1 MNAKGQD
8 MVFFS
13 TRRNVAVIA
22 VFLLVAGLVF
32 AAPISAVD
40 DASSPSYL
48 SAFDACEGIPAS
60 DFDDLPG
67 DQSQA
72 DNINCIAYFGI
83 TKGTSTTTYS
93 PGDPVIREHMALFL
107 IRLATRV
114 GIAIPPAG
122 DSAFSDIGHLDA
134 GSRVAI
140 NQLAALGITKGTSAT
155 TFSPGDTVPRWQM
168 ALFIARLMDR
178 METPDH
184 GGHRLGYTPADVVD
198 TSLRLVD
205 APFTDLE
212 GVSQDT
218 FDTINR
224 LYELGVVE
232 DVTGGTYRPSADI
245 TRGTMADFMAAVLDH
260 SGLRPAG
267 LSVKAARI
275 SEYGPTEV
283 VLMVSLRDSGFGPVA
298 SRLVDVFSS
307 EGVSGPLDEEGA
319 CIPALVTGDCT
330 WNADDKATDPEG
342 NIWATYRLDEG
353 ATGVYY
359 AWIGSSPGVQFDAD
373 AVEVATVAVT
383 SQPDVAG
390 ISVTSDIREHADG
403 NKVHISRTRRV
414 TLTLQL
420 VDRDDRPVSRSGFD
434 FEVGLQQVVDGN
446 QRLRHDEVL
455 LTTDEEGQ
463 ATFRVDGVEDRRSAN
478 NQTRVDDVTF
488 SHVGDELA
496 DIELSDVMVT
506 IEWSEEASQTHK
518 AVARAPDYVIV
529 KEDGDVSIR
538 ASITLYDQ
546 YGFGHR
552 TASGQQV
559 EMTIGGQDLSASV
572 NGSGTGTRS
581 ARLQHEEVGFSV
593 PVSFTAD
600 PTADGVNLPT
610 GVGDP
615 EDVFVQLVTVA
626 TSKDAGNDLA
636 IHTFFPRQNR
646 FTTEVGRGNLDANL
660 LFYYKTGDKFKAGD
674 RLITIDEFEALL
686 TPFEDDDNP
695 ATIDIVTYDR
705 EGSSEFRVTRSASP

>member
-1 MNAKGQD
+1 MNAKGED
-8 MVFFS
+8 EVFYS
-13 TRRNVAVIA
+13 PRRTAAVIA

-40 DASSPSYL
+40 DPPSPSYL
-48 SAFDACEGIPAS
+48 AAFDACEGIPAS

-114 GIAIPPAG
+114 GIAIPPSG
-122 DSAFSDIGHLDA
+122 DSEFSDIGHLDA
-134 GSRVAI
+134 ASRLAI
-140 NQLAALGITKGTSAT
+140 NQLAGLGIIKGTSAT
-155 TFSPGDTVPRWQM
+155 TFSPADTVPRWQV
-168 ALFIARLMDR
+168 ALSIARLMDR
-178 METPDH
+178 METPAH
-184 GGHRLGYTPADVVD
+184 GDHRLGYTPADVVD
-198 TSLRLVD
+198 TSLRPVD

-212 GVSQDT
+212 EVSQDT

-232 DVTGGTYRPSADI
+232 DVTGGTYRPAADI

-267 LSVKAARI
+267 LSIKAAKI
-275 SEYGPTEV
+275 SEYGHTDV
-283 VLMVSLRDSGFGPVA
+283 VLMVSLRDSGFGPMA

-307 EGVSGPLDEEGA
+307 EGVSGPLDEDGA

-330 WNADDKATDPEG
+330 WNADDKATDLEG
-342 NIWATYRLDEG
+342 NIWATYRLEEG
-353 ATGVYY
+353 VTEVYY
-359 AWIGSSPGVQFDAD
+359 AWTGSSLGAQFDAD

-390 ISVTSDIREHADG
+390 ISITSDIREHADG
-403 NKVHISRTRRV
+403 NKVHISRTGRV

-420 VDRDDRPVSRSGFD
+420 VDRGDRPVSRSGFD
-434 FEVGLQQVVDGN
+434 FEVGLQLFVDGA
-446 QRLRHDEVL
+446 QRLRHEEVL

-463 ATFRVDGVEDRRSAN
+463 ATFRVEGVENRRDVT
-478 NQTRVDDVTF
+478 NQTRVDEVTF
-488 SHVGDELA
+488 SYVGDELD
-496 DIELSDVMVT
+496 DIDLSDVVT
-506 IEWSEEASQTHK
+506 IAWSEEASQTHR
-518 AVARAPDYVIV
+518 AVAKAPDYVIV

-546 YGFGHR
+546 YGSGHR
-552 TASGQQV
+552 TGAGQQV
-559 EMTIGGQDLSASV
+559 EMTIGGEDLSASV
-572 NGSGTGTRS
+572 NGSGTGTGS

-600 PTADGVNLPT
+600 PDGDGVDLPA
-610 GVGDP
+610 GVDDP
-615 EDVFVQLVTVA
+615 DDVFVQLVTVA
-626 TSKDAGNDLA
+626 TSRDAGDDLG
-636 IHTFFPRQNR
+636 IHTFFPRHNR
-646 FTTEVGRGNLDANL
+646 FTTEVGRGNLNANL
-660 LFYYKTGDKFKAGD
+660 LFYYKTGDTFKAGD
-674 RLITIDEFEALL
+674 RLITMDEFEALL

-695 ATIDIVTYDR
+695 ARIDIVTYDR
-705 EGSSEFRVTRSASP
+705 QGLSEFRVTRSASP